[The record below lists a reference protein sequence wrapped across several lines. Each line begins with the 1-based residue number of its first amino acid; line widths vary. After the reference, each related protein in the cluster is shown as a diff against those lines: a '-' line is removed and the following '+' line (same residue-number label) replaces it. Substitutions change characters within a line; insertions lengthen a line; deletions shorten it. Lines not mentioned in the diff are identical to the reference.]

1 MRTHF
6 IRVQGVFA
14 ILIIGL
20 TIFSCKNENKEN
32 ISNENKKAPLKK
44 KELILPLIFLIQFL
58 LINTIMDK
66 FDTVVY

>member
-20 TIFSCKNENKEN
+20 TIFSYKNENKEN